1 MTTPFLACDWGTTNL
16 RAWRVGDDGDVEAEQ
31 TFPCGVGRLEPGRAA
46 AVFHEQ
52 VRPALGAEEL
62 PALMCGMIGSTLG
75 WAVAPYVPCPAGL
88 QDLAAGLT
96 EVAPGMRIVPG
107 ARNAGPFGS
116 SDVMRGEETQILGW
130 AAAHA
135 PRGRHVICHPG
146 THPKWAVV
154 EDGRLVRFAT
164 AMSGELFDLLR
175 RHSVLKTEEAADDEA
190 AFDAGVEAAG
200 DGGALAGRLFSVRA
214 RVVADGAAPESSAS
228 YLSGLLIGAEV
239 AAMPAHVG
247 AEGCADVV
255 LIGAPR
261 LCRWYARA
269 LEARGVRTEA
279 VDGEDAALL
288 GLTALARTGAT
299 A

>member
-1 MTTPFLACDWGTTNL
+1 MTPFLACDWGTTNL
-16 RAWRVGDDGDVEAEQ
+16 RAWRVGAGGEVEAEE
-31 TFPCGVGRLEPGRAA
+31 TYPCGVGRLEPGRAA
-46 AVFHEQ
+46 AVFREQ
-52 VRPALGAEEL
+52 VRPALAAEGL

-75 WAVAPYVPCPAGL
+75 WAVAPYVACPAGL
-88 QDLAAGLT
+88 EDLAAALT
-96 EVAPGMRIVPG
+96 EVAPGVRIVPG
-107 ARNAGPFGS
+107 ARTAGAFGA

-135 PRGRHVICHPG
+135 PSGRHVICHPG

-175 RHSVLKTEEAADDEA
+175 RHSVLKTEAAAEDEA
-190 AFDAGVEAAG
+190 AFDAGAAAAG

-214 RVVADGAAPESSAS
+214 RVVADGADPESSAS

-239 AAMPAHVG
+239 AALPAHVG
-247 AEGCADVV
+247 AEGYGEVV

-269 LEARGVRTEA
+269 LAARGMRTTT